1 MTLKELIAA
10 FRVRAGDNVAP
21 YQFSDEEITVFLN
34 QADAEAA
41 ERALLI
47 HDETT
52 DAVCD
57 VTLAA
62 DTATLSLH
70 ASILKIERATL
81 SDGVTKLEV
90 KSREQLDREW
100 PDWETA
106 TGTPQYLI
114 ENGDGTATVV
124 PIPTEAD
131 TASLVVKRLPLTEMA
146 AEADTPEIPVRW
158 HYKMLDWALHLAYSM
173 PDADTFDKQ
182 KADKHE
188 SAFERSF
195 GERIDANAQRKK
207 RDQKP
212 HIIKSSW

>member
-21 YQFSDEEITVFLN
+21 YQFSDEEIAVFLN
-34 QADAEAA
+34 RADAEAA

-52 DAVCD
+52 AAVCSL
-57 VTLAA
+57 TLAINV
-62 DTATLSLH
+62 ATVSLH
-70 ASILKIERATL
+70 ASILKVERATL
-81 SDGVTKLEV
+81 SDGVTKLTV
-90 KSREQLDREW
+90 TSREQIDREW

-114 ENGDGTATVV
+114 EKGDGTAIIV
-124 PIPTEAD
+124 PKPVAAD
-131 TASLVVKRLPLTEMA
+131 TASLAVKRLPMTDMA
-146 AEADTPEIPVRW
+146 ADTDTPEIPVRW
-158 HYKMLDWALHLAYSM
+158 HYKMLDWALHMAYSM

-207 RDQKP
+207 RDRKP
-212 HIIKSSW
+212 HTVRSTW